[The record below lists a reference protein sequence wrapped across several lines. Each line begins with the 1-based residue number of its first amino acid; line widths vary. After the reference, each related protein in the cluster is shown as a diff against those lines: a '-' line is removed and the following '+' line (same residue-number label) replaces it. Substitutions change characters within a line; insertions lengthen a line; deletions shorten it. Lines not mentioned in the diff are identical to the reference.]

1 MKKFLA
7 IALALGLTAGFS
19 AVYAA
24 EDLKVTISEE
34 STTKH
39 WDPTHPGHSHQAPDG
54 STYHQTGDMYPNS
67 PATGGQVTPPMPPT
81 PPIPPMP
88 PINPN
93 HPNGPGP
100 NGPGPNNP
108 NNPNDPNSPNY
119 DYHNDP
125 NYRAG
130 YQQGYNEGYRQE
142 YQNGFN
148 IGLSQGEN
156 EGRRNGESEGYSKFI
171 SRFQNYTYTQEK
183 LADLINKLNF
193 PTGVRA
199 LAVDLGTASG
209 AKSDSRMPN
218 YFSTGYNDGLMNGR
232 NTGRN
237 EGIRDGSRKTYPA
250 AYQAG
255 FQEGQRKGDMV
266 IHYNNGNH
274 MLSIEEQFATGLDA
288 LNRGDYTTAL
298 LRFNI
303 VMIEEAVGVPNGF
316 RNKAFWYAG
325 HTFMKKGDYETSLAI
340 FIIHYLNNPETM
352 KEDTV
357 LNIASMLLEV
367 KTGGFI
373 GIGAK
378 KYYDKSMDMLNF
390 WVANFPRSQR
400 LPEAFFK
407 QGECFEKMKNKDAA
421 KAAYQKVV
429 DSFPN
434 TSIAED
440 AKKRIKK
447 LNSFWGSF

>member
-7 IALALGLTAGFS
+7 IALALGLATGFS
-19 AVYAA
+19 TAYAA
-24 EDLKVTISEE
+24 SDLKMPASEE
-34 STTKH
+34 TTTKH
-39 WDPTHPGHSHQAPDG
+39 WDPSHPGHSHQTPDG
-54 STYHQTGDMYPNS
+54 TTYNQPGDLYPGS
-67 PATGGQVTPPMPPT
+67 PGTNPGGVPLPPTPPTPPMPPV
-81 PPIPPMP
+81 
-88 PINPN
+88 
-93 HPNGPGP
+93 
-100 NGPGPNNP
+100 PNNP
-108 NNPNDPNSPNY
+108 GDPNDPNSPNY

-125 NYRAG
+125 NYRMG

-148 IGLSQGEN
+148 AGLSQGEN

-193 PTGVRA
+193 PAGVRA
-199 LAVDLGTASG
+199 LSVDLGSAVK
-209 AKSDSRMPN
+209 AKSDSRLPN

-232 NTGRN
+232 TTGRN

-325 HTFMKKGDYETSLAI
+325 HTFMKKGDYETSLGI

-373 GIGAK
+373 GIGSK

-390 WVANFPRSQR
+390 WVANFPRSPR
-400 LPEAFFK
+400 FPEALYK
-407 QGECFEKMKNKDAA
+407 QGECFEKMKNKEGA
-421 KAAYQKVV
+421 KAAYQKIV
-429 DSFPN
+429 DNFPN

-447 LNSFWGSF
+447 LNSFWGNF